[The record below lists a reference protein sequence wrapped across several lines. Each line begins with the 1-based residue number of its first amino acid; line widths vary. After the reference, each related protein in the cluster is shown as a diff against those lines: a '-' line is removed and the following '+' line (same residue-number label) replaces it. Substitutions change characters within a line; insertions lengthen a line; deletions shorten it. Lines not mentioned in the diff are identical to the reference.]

1 MVRPKHE
8 TQMVFEPLPLP
19 EGREDMINTPS
30 EMKLPSK
37 ANKNIHLECITNP
50 VLRGPRKMAEEKNK
64 TVSETLHTQA
74 KNLNSEDQQRIHKEE
89 KLQVD
94 DISENIRPR
103 IFSPRAKNSPIQI
116 CLYSILEVHSPT
128 PG

>member
-89 KLQVD
+89 KHYHNLTMVGEEKQFKYL
-94 DISENIRPR
+94 IENFTRVMEI
-103 IFSPRAKNSPIQI
+103 I
-116 CLYSILEVHSPT
+116 H
-128 PG
+128 G